1 MCGYLFDLLYLAIL
15 WMTCMERGCTWS
27 TWTWVSV
34 LSLLR
39 HVTKPLTCSVTHS
52 SLKPHAAGI
61 HNKVQYI
68 TLSSIRN
75 WNKDRMWFYYK
86 LDLKQFFVIIYI
98 GDMVLQVSPWVTG
111 DPVMVSQQV
120 LQWMGG
126 QSYCC
131 LRSWTL
137 PSMCTAHS
145 VRGEQDC
152 TQALVSQGST
162 LASTQMLLHT
172 HRVR

>member
-1 MCGYLFDLLYLAIL
+1 
-15 WMTCMERGCTWS
+15 MTCTERGCTWS

-34 LSLLR
+34 LNLLR
-39 HVTKPLTCSVTHS
+39 HVTKPLMCSVTHS

-68 TLSSIRN
+68 TLSSIKN
-75 WNKDRMWFYYK
+75 SNKDRMWYYCK
-86 LDLKQFFVIIYI
+86 LDLKQFLLSFILWH
-98 GDMVLQVSPWVTG
+98 VLQVSPWATG

-120 LQWMGG
+120 LQWLGG

-145 VRGEQDC
+145 VWGEQDC
-152 TQALVSQGST
+152 TQAPVSQGST

-172 HRVR
+172 HKVR